1 MDATMDSQ
9 HFLQR
14 ALRLLRFHELEPDDT
29 PDTGADG
36 ETGET
41 EQSRLSVG
49 SNVTHATQ
57 VAARLQR
64 ENTMFPDTEVEERR
78 CRQLQR
84 IWLATPSGR
93 WLCKLRQKPLLIHM
107 SPSAVPEG
115 CPELNTKCVEA
126 MLHISDMLHD
136 DIHQVGSGLAA
147 VTWLLL
153 YFGLRR
159 KHPAFL
165 ALKQV
170 LGSSPMPNCL
180 QLVRDL
186 ADEKLGPG
194 PLGPWRNLQLM
205 VKMED
210 SLRKEKGGARRSL
223 MVLAQLETLILDALA
238 SIRCNEL
245 FQGFIM
251 ARNSKGCASGT
262 FRKHNFPMKISW
274 KSWTVEPD
282 CWRCCWEHPHAPT
295 PSIPRLRELMEGS

>member
-1 MDATMDSQ
+1 MPLWIPNTFFNGLFAYFVSMSWSRMTRRTPGRMGRPGRRSSLDSVWGPTS
-9 HFLQR
+9 R
-14 ALRLLRFHELEPDDT
+14 MPLRWRHGCNERT
-29 PDTGADG
+29 PCFQTRRLKNAGADSYNG
-36 ETGET
+36 FGW
-41 EQSRLSVG
+41 Q
-49 SNVTHATQ
+49 HP
-57 VAARLQR
+57 VAA
-64 ENTMFPDTEVEERR
+64 
-78 CRQLQR
+78 
-84 IWLATPSGR
+84 
-93 WLCKLRQKPLLIHM
+93 
-107 SPSAVPEG
+107 G
-115 CPELNTKCVEA
+115 C
-126 MLHISDMLHD
+126 
-136 DIHQVGSGLAA
+136 VGSGLAA